1 MNSRNRASG
10 GAIHYSNLKKDRLA
24 NFDSSRKSDA
34 LRRGTALPPKRGRRY
49 LRLALMLVHAV
60 WLAGLVVLLVSPA
73 AWARVVPGYYI
84 VELTE
89 SPPVEQ
95 MVSAGAVRRKSAMR
109 DYYDVVRHQQ
119 QVVRGVLESLGAR
132 PYGAVGTVA
141 NALLVRLSDK
151 LAQRLPAL
159 PGVRRVYPVR
169 EQRMSL
175 ERALEL
181 HHVIDGWNR
190 LGGADLAGA
199 GVKIGIVDSGIDI
212 THPAFQD
219 PSLPVPEGF
228 PRVNFPSDLAYTNSK
243 VIVARGYLSFFF
255 GGDPGARDRNG
266 HGTAVAMAAAGR
278 VLDTPDGPIAGVAPK
293 AWLGSYQV
301 IRDDGT
307 TRSDLVLKAIDDAV
321 RDGMNVINL
330 SLGGDI
336 IPRPGDDIFTRVIE
350 RAAAAGVL
358 VVVAAGNQ
366 GPDPF
371 TLGDTSVAPSVLAVG
386 ATWNDRTLGSAVHLA
401 SGETFSAFPG
411 NGPRPLYPV
420 TAPIRDVADLDPTG
434 LACSSLPDGSLAG
447 RIVLIQRGECFFR
460 DKLNNAE
467 AAGAVGAVIFTRPDD
482 PDAFPFDVL
491 GATLPAV
498 MVNNSDGETIKGIIA
513 SGGPV
518 VTTLDFR
525 VKRSVDP
532 NRVVSFSS
540 RGPSSDLSI
549 KPEIAAVGAALNTAT
564 LDGGFDTTQGTSFSA
579 PIVAGAAAVLMAARP
594 GYSVPQYRSLLI
606 NTADTLVLGS
616 GKPAPVQAAGG
627 GVLNLD
633 RALATTITAIPATV
647 SFGDT
652 TGALERRLTISNLG
666 TTPETLT
673 ITAQPFD
680 GGPPPNAAPA
690 SFTVAPGAS
699 QPVTLTLAPPGS
711 PAGEHQGFLWIRGSR
726 TGAEIHVPYWY
737 AITSDEP
744 ANLTI
749 VHSAGSGTAGEL
761 LSRAIGVRLTDAAGV
776 PIVRVLPRVTAVSG
790 GGTVQSVISADESSP
805 GLFEVSVR
813 LGAVAGPNVFRIEA
827 GDLSKEVTIEG
838 Q

>member
-1 MNSRNRASG
+1 MAGWRRVTA
-10 GAIHYSNLKKDRLA
+10 GALL
-24 NFDSSRKSDA
+24 
-34 LRRGTALPPKRGRRY
+34 
-49 LRLALMLVHAV
+49 LALLA
-60 WLAGLVVLLVSPA
+60 LGFSSAGL
-73 AWARVVPGYYI
+73 ARVVPGHYI

-89 SPPVEQ
+89 AAPIERLAAP
-95 MVSAGAVRRKSAMR
+95 GAVSRRSAIE

-132 PYGAVGTVA
+132 PYGAVETVA
-141 NALLVRLSDK
+141 NALFVRLSDR
-151 LAQRLPAL
+151 LAERLPAL
-159 PGVRRVYPVR
+159 PGVRGVYPVR
-169 EQRMSL
+169 EQRVSL

-181 HHVIDGWNR
+181 LHVIDGWAR

-199 GVKIGIVDSGIDI
+199 GVKIAIIDSGIDI
-212 THPAFQD
+212 THPAFRD
-219 PSLPVPEGF
+219 PSLPMPEGF
-228 PRVNFPSDLAYTNSK
+228 PRANFESDLAFTNNK

-255 GGDPGARDRNG
+255 GEDPGARDRNG

-278 VLDTPDGPIAGVAPK
+278 VLDTPDGPIGGVAPK

-307 TRSDLVLKAIDDAV
+307 TRGDLVLKAIDDAV
-321 RDGMNVINL
+321 RDGMDVINI

-336 IPRPGDDIFTRVIE
+336 IARPGDDITVRAIE

-358 VVVAAGNQ
+358 IVVAAGNQ

-371 TLGDTSVAPSVLAVG
+371 TLGDTSVAPSALAVG

-401 SGETFSAFPG
+401 SGESFFAIPG
-411 NGPRPLYPV
+411 TGPRPIYPI

-434 LACSSLPDGSLAG
+434 LACSSLPEGSLAG
-447 RIVLIQRGECFFR
+447 LIVLIQRGECFFR

-467 AAGAVGAVIFTRPDD
+467 AAGAVGAVIYTRPDAPD
-482 PDAFPFDVL
+482 PFPFDVL
-491 GATLPAV
+491 GAKLPAV
-498 MVNNSDGETIKGIIA
+498 MVSNSDGETIKGAIA
-513 SGGPV
+513 GAGGPL

-525 VKRSVDP
+525 VKRAVDP

-564 LDGGFDTTQGTSFSA
+564 LGGGFDTTQGTSFAA
-579 PIVAGAAAVLMAARP
+579 PIVAGAAAALMAARP
-594 GYSVPQYRSLLI
+594 GYSVAQYRSLLI
-606 NTADTLVLGS
+606 NTADTLLLED
-616 GKPAPVQAAGG
+616 GKPAPVQAVGAGT
-627 GVLNLD
+627 LNLD
-633 RALATTITAIPATV
+633 RALATTITAIPATI

-652 TGALERRLTISNLG
+652 TGELEKRLIISNLG
-666 TTPETLT
+666 TQPETLT

-690 SFTVAPGAS
+690 SFTLAPGAS
-699 QPVTLTLAPPGS
+699 RAVTVTLVPPGP
-711 PAGEHQGFLWIRGSR
+711 PAGEHQGFLWIRGGS
-726 TGAEIHVPYWY
+726 TDAEIHVPYWY

-744 ANLTI
+744 ATLTI
-749 VHSAGSGTAGEL
+749 VHLTEEGPAGEL
-761 LSRAIGVRLTDAAGV
+761 LNRAIGIRLTDAAGV
-776 PIVRVLPRVTAVSG
+776 PIVRVLPRVTSVSG
-790 GGTVQSVISADESSP
+790 GGTVQSVVSADQRSP

-827 GDLSKEVTIEG
+827 GSLSKEVTIEG